1 MCIREVEYVLNIPK
15 PFATSIREVEGV
27 GFLSVDVFYDSVEGV
42 YRYDPLLFLKEAV
55 AKTTALVY
63 FGREWVRDKSTKGA
77 CVLESPL
84 KFSEKEAVLSVLKN
98 DGFSEYSDVYMGV
111 LQYVPSKGEVE
122 CVTVTRKCI

>member
-1 MCIREVEYVLNIPK
+1 MSIGKSYILSIPK
-15 PFATSIREVEGV
+15 PFATSLREVMGV

-42 YRYDPLLFLKEAV
+42 YLYDPLLFLKEAAV
-55 AKTTALVY
+55 LSMDLVY

-98 DGFSEYSDVYMGV
+98 DGFSEESEIYREV
-111 LQYVPSKGEVE
+111 LKHGRENGFLN
-122 CVTVTRKCI
+122 